1 MAYGGND
8 VLIGGAAA
16 QVSAHPFTDL
26 ALVEISPTREAA
38 CRSSRRAGARPIDL
52 GQHAD
57 RGNDLTGSAI
67 AALERVVFD
76 ESALH
81 RMKCAV
87 APDQPLDRRDLSIAH
102 GERERQAGK
111 HPATVDQHRAGTACT
126 VVATLFRSGE
136 ADTFS
141 QRIEQRRPRL
151 DGDVAQS
158 AIDAK
163 PAVPTPADR
172 KRRTSARRPMEWLG
186 SQ

>member
-8 VLIGGAAA
+8 VLIGSAAA

-26 ALVEISPTREAA
+26 ALVEIGPTLEAA
-38 CRSSRRAGARPIDL
+38 CRSGRSAGARPVNL

-57 RGNDLTGSAI
+57 GRNDLAGCAI
-67 AALERVVFD
+67 ATLERVLLD

-87 APDQPLDRRDLSIAH
+87 APDQPLDRRDLSIAQ

-126 VVATLFRSGE
+126 VVASLFRSGE
-136 ADTFS
+136 ADTLS
-141 QRIEQRRPRL
+141 QRIEQRRPRF
-151 DGDVAQS
+151 DGDV
-158 AIDAK
+158 
-163 PAVPTPADR
+163 V
-172 KRRTSARRPMEWLG
+172 RRR
-186 SQ
+186 